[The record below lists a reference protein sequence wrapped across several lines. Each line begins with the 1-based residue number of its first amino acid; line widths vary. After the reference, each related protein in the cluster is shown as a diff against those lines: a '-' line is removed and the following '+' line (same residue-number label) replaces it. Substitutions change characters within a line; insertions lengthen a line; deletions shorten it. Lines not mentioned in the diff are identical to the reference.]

1 MEKTLHI
8 INQMHKQGLFK
19 QYAIGGGIAAL
30 FYIEPFATF
39 DLDIFLLLTKESES
53 LISLSSL
60 YQWLKKKGYKTIKEQ
75 IVIEGIPVQFIP
87 AYNELVNEAVL
98 HSIKK
103 KYKAETTFVLR
114 PEYLLAIM
122 VQTNRPKDRDR
133 MLKLIEETEISNKLL
148 EKILN
153 KYNLKNKYT
162 AFKKKF
168 YGQ

>member
-8 INQMHKQGLFK
+8 INKMHKQGLFK
-19 QYAIGGGIAAL
+19 KYAIGGGIATL

-39 DLDIFLLLTKESES
+39 DLDILIILKKESES
-53 LISLSSL
+53 LISLSPL
-60 YQWLKKKGYKTIKEQ
+60 YQWLKRRGYKSIKEQ

-87 AYNELVNEAVL
+87 AYNELVKEAVL

-103 KYKAETTFVLR
+103 KYKTESTFVLR

-133 MLKLIEETEISNKLL
+133 MLKLIEETEISNTLL

-153 KYNLKNKYT
+153 KYNLKNNYMK
-162 AFKKKF
+162 FKEKF
-168 YGQ
+168 YGS